1 MKKIAFIGNCQTLI
15 IASMLK
21 RLNKDIDIKFYVLN
35 KFTDA
40 FWLNN
45 MSCHLNFKENLIYSR
60 KEFMKFIRECDS
72 VYSFPTDPSDS
83 TSFNSKSIKKFLPQ
97 NSKLNL
103 TSGIFYEGNKK
114 SKQKLI
120 KREENGH
127 YLKKNKN
134 LEKLP
139 YDNFITSTDLLE
151 KFSFE
156 ELIQNPEKPFHGS
169 SLFHLEMLRKICVL
183 ENIDFFSEEDY
194 IKICEEKIP
203 YGIVCK
209 PII

>member
-1 MKKIAFIGNCQTLI
+1 
-15 IASMLK
+15 MLK
-21 RLNKDIDIKFYVLN
+21 RLNKDIDIKFYVLKRFRDVIWPKN
-35 KFTDA
+35 I
-40 FWLNN
+40 
-45 MSCHLNFKENLIYSR
+45 SCHLDFQENLVYSR

-72 VYSFPTDPSDS
+72 VYSFPVDTTESI
-83 TSFNSKSIKKFLPQ
+83 SFNSKSIKKLLPK
-97 NSKLNL
+97 NTNFNL
-103 TSGIFYEGNKK
+103 TSGIVYKGTEK

-120 KREENGH
+120 KREENGR
-127 YLKKNKN
+127 YFKKNKN
-134 LEKLP
+134 LERLP

-151 KFSFE
+151 KFSFK
-156 ELIQNPEKPFHGS
+156 ELIQDPEKPFHGS

-203 YGIVCK
+203 YGIAYK

>member
-1 MKKIAFIGNCQTLI
+1 MKKIAFIGNCQTLV

-21 RLNKDIDIKFYVLN
+21 RLNKDIDIKFYALKRFRDVVWPKN
-35 KFTDA
+35 I
-40 FWLNN
+40 
-45 MSCHLNFKENLIYSR
+45 SCHLDFQENLVYSR
-60 KEFMKFIRECDS
+60 KNFMKFVRECDS
-72 VYSFPTDPSDS
+72 VYSFPVDPEDS

-103 TSGIFYEGNKK
+103 TSGIFYEGSKK

-120 KREENGH
+120 KREENVH
-127 YLKKNKN
+127 YFKKNKN

-156 ELIQNPEKPFHGS
+156 QLIQDPEKPFHAS
-169 SLFHLEMLRKICVL
+169 SLFHLEMLRKICSL
-183 ENIDFFSEEDY
+183 ENIDFFSEDDY
-194 IKICEEKIP
+194 MKICEEKIP